1 MCFDDGLYIRPDNH
15 LLLSSH
21 TFSYSTNVVSS
32 FLVELSS
39 PTDSSNRLE
48 FRTISW
54 IIAMKTLLE
63 LCFPQNGLSKRDVC
77 FCYVYGPVNSSTDS
91 LARTVYAHVIP
102 TNTVGKRLCLP
113 FQHPFHLFLPCLQRN
128 SRMKYL
134 WNAHISY
141 VQSLGHVSI
150 RSCQTHPISMCLY
163 VYVSMRGS
171 CRGREREGG
180 QERGGHK
187 RDYGT
192 IGQVLQLWHLI
203 FSFSKHLQEL
213 PARRDCSPTLTSPIN
228 SRLRWL
234 GGCATWSQMYR
245 DQAHQAWTTVVP
257 AFDSPK
263 HLLLGSLIQKRKYV
277 SFKSCSPKHNDTSG
291 RSRLSSLRALE
302 LVAHVLQ
309 FWPCGFKKISDT

>member
-1 MCFDDGLYIRPDNH
+1 MHTSTIQYLVVLNLQNIVWEYTVIHVSYLLMCFDDGLYIRPDNH

-134 WNAHISY
+134 
-141 VQSLGHVSI
+141 
-150 RSCQTHPISMCLY
+150 
-163 VYVSMRGS
+163 
-171 CRGREREGG
+171 
-180 QERGGHK
+180 
-187 RDYGT
+187 
-192 IGQVLQLWHLI
+192 
-203 FSFSKHLQEL
+203 
-213 PARRDCSPTLTSPIN
+213 
-228 SRLRWL
+228 
-234 GGCATWSQMYR
+234 
-245 DQAHQAWTTVVP
+245 
-257 AFDSPK
+257 
-263 HLLLGSLIQKRKYV
+263 
-277 SFKSCSPKHNDTSG
+277 
-291 RSRLSSLRALE
+291 
-302 LVAHVLQ
+302 
-309 FWPCGFKKISDT
+309 